1 MIISAVYALLGN
13 VANRQCSSN
22 SLREYAKDVFG
33 RFDEFNRGY
42 LTLED
47 FIAFCLKVKEKKLQ
61 KKKYLFIYFCFLKD
75 PVLIQSIESLRITV

>member
-1 MIISAVYALLGN
+1 VTYLNSTFFFVVEDFDVIISAVYALLGN

-33 RFDEFNRGY
+33 KFDEFNRGY

-47 FIAFCLKVKEKKLQ
+47 FIAFCLKVKEKNYQ
-61 KKKYLFIYFCFLKD
+61 KKNIYLFIFVF
-75 PVLIQSIESLRITV
+75 